1 MKADLIEF
9 IRGLLHE
16 FAKKEGRMTLGA
28 RKRVNSLFSFSNTF
42 LGLPR
47 KGVLLPD
54 SSAEVMNLTARQDTI
69 RHLKYLLA
77 SLERLLHG
85 ENGAD
90 NYAIVCSKF
99 NEVVHKEIPL
109 SRIKKFGHFFNACGK
124 LNEELRAILYAC
136 ADSLS
141 SSRSSSLRHH
151 GISIF
156 YGRARPAVEILC
168 PADVTVEEFMAR
180 LGDLLR
186 AEGFDLSLLV
196 YFAVVSS
203 PEEMTFNFAHLR
215 LDGEQGAVP
224 STVTTEDDPASL

>member
-1 MKADLIEF
+1 MGRTELI
-9 IRGLLHE
+9 IMRS
-16 FAKKEGRMTLGA
+16 FAR
-28 RKRVNSLFSFSNTF
+28 NSTKLFT
-42 LGLPR
+42 
-47 KGVLLPD
+47 K
-54 SSAEVMNLTARQDTI
+54 
-69 RHLKYLLA
+69 KYLYQELRN
-77 SLERLLHG
+77 LG
-85 ENGAD
+85 
-90 NYAIVCSKF
+90 I
-99 NEVVHKEIPL
+99 
-109 SRIKKFGHFFNACGK
+109 FFNTCGR
-124 LNEELRAILYAC
+124 LNEELKAIMYAC

-156 YGRARPAVEILC
+156 YGRTRPAVEILC
-168 PADVTVEEFMAR
+168 PADVTVEEYMAR